1 MFLGRIHRD
10 HSAPSE
16 LLTVISRL
24 DGGPASSG
32 APPSSRCLRK
42 AIKILAMRNPA
53 LGLGISLDGYIAR
66 PDGTFDFLFM
76 PKDYSMAPFFATVD
90 TALMGRKTFDAAL
103 KMGGAG
109 FQQIAYGYL
118 GVLSLP
124 AGGKPDGVIF
134 TRQSPG
140 AVVRKIRKKKGK
152 NIWLKGGGELARD
165 ELYIGMVP
173 VLSGEGI
180 PLFPAGFPQRE
191 FSLVENKTYSKG
203 LIALKYKRKR

>member
-103 KMGGAG
+103 K
-109 FQQIAYGYL
+109 L
-118 GVLSLP
+118 
-124 AGGKPDGVIF
+124 
-134 TRQSPG
+134 
-140 AVVRKIRKKKGK
+140 
-152 NIWLKGGGELARD
+152 GGGISANRLWLLRCSLAPCRRETGWRHLHPPIPRRCSPKD
-165 ELYIGMVP
+165 SQEKGQEHLAEGWRRIGP
-173 VLSGEGI
+173 RRTLHWHGSSAE
-180 PLFPAGFPQRE
+180 R
-191 FSLVENKTYSKG
+191 
-203 LIALKYKRKR
+203 